1 MKGNVMALKVLQVVG
16 AAAVVIIVLLLIP
29 VLMRLRRTLDE
40 VGDIVSETRPQ
51 TVTLLRK
58 AQGTLDSVNRELQNI
73 ENITDDTTIL
83 IGKVGEASNAVEK
96 AIKSPMTKVGF
107 VTAGAAAAGFAVKRR
122 VSREL
127 AAKE

>member
-1 MKGNVMALKVLQVVG
+1 MALKILQVVG
-16 AAAVVIIVLLLIP
+16 ACAVVIIVLLLIP
-29 VLMRLRRTLDE
+29 VLLRLRRTLDE

-73 ENITDDTTIL
+73 ENITDDTTVL

-122 VSREL
+122 LSREL

>member
-1 MKGNVMALKVLQVVG
+1 MALKVLQVVG
-16 AAAVVIIVLLLIP
+16 ATAVVIIVVLLIP

-51 TVTLLRK
+51 TVTLLKK

-73 ENITDDTTIL
+73 ENITDDTTVL

-107 VTAGAAAAGFAVKRR
+107 VTAGAAAAGFAVRR
-122 VSREL
+122 RLSREL